1 MINLLLFFMSSF
13 CLLGVLTYHN
23 VCRRDHFPSMGTHAT
38 IVRFDMIVD
47 LGYFMKHF
55 TETLLSTESY
65 VMQEIK
71 FKSKDTRQRLNIGS
85 Y

>member
-1 MINLLLFFMSSF
+1 
-13 CLLGVLTYHN
+13 
-23 VCRRDHFPSMGTHAT
+23 MGTHAAS
-38 IVRFDMIVD
+38 VRFDMIVN
-47 LGYFMKHF
+47 LGYFMKRF
-55 TETLLSTESY
+55 TETSLSTELY